1 MVGHRDYYTKRSK
14 SQKKDNTIGY
24 HLHMESY
31 CDTNEFV
38 DERETDS
45 QTQRIDLP
53 RQRGWGRDGLRVW
66 DWRTQI
72 TYRMDK
78 QDLTVISDTEKY
90 GKEVYMYN

>member
-14 SQKKDNTIGY
+14 SEKKDNTIGY

-45 QTQRIDLP
+45 QTQRTDLP
-53 RQRGWGRDGLRVW
+53 RQRGWGERWIESLGLADTNYIQDG
-66 DWRTQI
+66 
-72 TYRMDK
+72 
-78 QDLTVISDTEKY
+78 
-90 GKEVYMYN
+90 

>member
-1 MVGHRDYYTKRSK
+1 
-14 SQKKDNTIGY
+14 
-24 HLHMESY
+24 MESY
-31 CDTNEFV
+31 CDTNEFI

-66 DWRTQI
+66 DWQTQI

-78 QDLTVISDTEKY
+78 QDLTA
-90 GKEVYMYN
+90 